1 MALTHNIIIR
11 GMNSIY
17 LQCADVTPS
26 AASDFITYCQCWS
39 EFIHNHHECEEASYF
54 PLIEKAVGSAGM
66 ADENVEQHE
75 AFMEGLHEFDRYLC
89 KATPMTFSGATVLQI
104 LDSFA
109 AKLQIHLTDEIVW
122 IQSLAQSY
130 PELDLAAIDACH
142 GQYVKTRS
150 TKTRI
155 LPFFLT
161 NHDKTYENGIH
172 AWWPTGNALRDLFLR
187 YICTLVHS
195 GAWRYSSCSR
205 GGRPKRLEGIRR
217 SRVERDLEG
226 GNAVEMAPKR
236 PETSVRMQVR
246 TSDGW

>member
-1 MALTHNIIIR
+1 
-11 GMNSIY
+11 
-17 LQCADVTPS
+17 
-26 AASDFITYCQCWS
+26 
-39 EFIHNHHECEEASYF
+39 
-54 PLIEKAVGSAGM
+54 M

-142 GQYVKTRS
+142 GQYVKSRS